1 MMRLTFLS
9 FLAFALVVAG
19 PTRAQ
24 DSEPL
29 PSEASHIAILDHA
42 TGVVLHCKAC
52 DTPMPPASMSKLM
65 TALIVAERLDK
76 GDLKPDT
83 RLPVSEKAWRL
94 GAQSDGSHMFLELN
108 SQVRVD
114 DLLTGV
120 VVVSANDAC
129 VTLAEGI
136 SGSEEAFVAEMNRRA
151 RELGLETAQFRNA
164 SGLPDPE
171 HVISALDLAK
181 LAQFIIKTQPDLYE
195 LYAKPDFTFNN
206 RTQQNRNPLLGAFE
220 GADGVKTGHTSAS
233 GYGLVGSAIRD
244 GARRIVVFNGMESQ
258 AARSREAQRLMRA
271 AFLEFDAR
279 QLYSAGERVGEA
291 QVWLG
296 GSPTVPLVA
305 VEPIAVGYHSSLQGR
320 LTAEIVYQGPVA
332 APIKAGDQI
341 AELMVSGPGFA
352 PQRFPLAAGRD
363 LGRMNVL
370 GRAVAG
376 ARSLMGGGS

>member
-1 MMRLTFLS
+1 
-9 FLAFALVVAG
+9 
-19 PTRAQ
+19 
-24 DSEPL
+24 
-29 PSEASHIAILDHA
+29 
-42 TGVVLHCKAC
+42 
-52 DTPMPPASMSKLM
+52 M